1 MRLFEE
7 GLIRVLSEISFT
19 NFSLSNNAGKSD
31 DVCCVLA
38 LFEGYHLSLSLM
50 INDSRLAM
58 FFPVQF
64 IIIIFNYSSL
74 QMPKFSLAMKVV
86 IASSVSSVVSSGS
99 PKMICELSSV
109 SSTGSSRATSGFYL
123 RSYQSLI
130 PGKKAISKRMENAVI
145 IMARVHPSQKCTL
158 EL

>member
-64 IIIIFNYSSL
+64 IIIFNYSSL
-74 QMPKFSLAMKVV
+74 QIPKFSSAMKVV
-86 IASSVSSVVSSGS
+86 IASSVSSVVSSVS